1 MGIFDKLFKK
11 HKGDDKYIL
20 FAKAGLLLSHADGDF
35 SDQENQWIVEYVES
49 IPKITEDR
57 VDNILKKGSEN
68 LAEISS
74 FSELKSL
81 NDKKE
86 FINFLIGVAKA
97 DGNLDALELKF
108 ITNLIEHLSVQDEYE
123 VFLNSIDKK
132 NIEENH
138 DYKNALQVFFKK
150 MENPVI
156 KPWYEIIQ
164 KRAEMQSLP
173 DVKNG
178 DVLDY
183 AVDLEASAFF
193 HLKEY
198 VPRIKLDISDKY
210 KLDISDLED
219 RINVFTQI
227 IDALSLLIVKAADLK
242 IDIHKQLLN
251 DYHSAIS
258 SRMGSEL
265 GLKVINQKTKVSSE
279 AETVFKRIN
288 KKYLAIKKTEKI
300 DFITFITNYLETY
313 FLEYLKKLLTEIED
327 DEENISEILKGFQR
341 TEEENKPINESNSSN
356 KVAEESSSP
365 SFASGWT
372 VNELKAAYWFE
383 QSIFIS
389 YPQTNEKEDFRLG
402 AIIEFIQLA
411 FKNIYNINT
420 IVQNKDWTFFMEN
433 VINHKK
439 NDLKESLK
447 VLMLMDKRK
456 RLELLYIYHQLMGL
470 TNQLIKNSNKND
482 NEIKLITSKFLELNS
497 MNEKMLQVKLTEEEY
512 QNIHKKYCKE
522 DDRQKL

>member
-49 IPKITEDR
+49 IPNITEDR

-97 DGNLDALELKF
+97 DGILDALELKF
-108 ITNLIEHLSVQDEYE
+108 ITILIEHLSVQDEYE
-123 VFLNSIDKK
+123 DFLNSIDEK

-150 MENPVI
+150 MENPSI

-210 KLDISDLED
+210 NLGISDLED

-242 IDIHKQLLN
+242 INITKELLN

-327 DEENISEILKGFQR
+327 DK
-341 TEEENKPINESNSSN
+341 
-356 KVAEESSSP
+356 
-365 SFASGWT
+365 
-372 VNELKAAYWFE
+372 
-383 QSIFIS
+383 
-389 YPQTNEKEDFRLG
+389 
-402 AIIEFIQLA
+402 
-411 FKNIYNINT
+411 
-420 IVQNKDWTFFMEN
+420 
-433 VINHKK
+433 
-439 NDLKESLK
+439 
-447 VLMLMDKRK
+447 
-456 RLELLYIYHQLMGL
+456 
-470 TNQLIKNSNKND
+470 
-482 NEIKLITSKFLELNS
+482 
-497 MNEKMLQVKLTEEEY
+497 
-512 QNIHKKYCKE
+512 
-522 DDRQKL
+522 

>member
-11 HKGDDKYIL
+11 NKGDDKYIL

-49 IPKITEDR
+49 IPNITEDR

-97 DGNLDALELKF
+97 DGILDALELKF
-108 ITNLIEHLSVQDEYE
+108 ITILIEHLSLQDEYE
-123 VFLNSIDKK
+123 DFLNSIDEK

-150 MENPVI
+150 MENPSI

-193 HLKEY
+193 NLKEY

-210 KLDISDLED
+210 KLGISDLED

-242 IDIHKQLLN
+242 IDINKEFIN
-251 DYHSAIS
+251 NYHAAIS

-313 FLEYLKKLLTEIED
+313 FLEYLKKLYAKQMEDEI
-327 DEENISEILKGFQR
+327 
-341 TEEENKPINESNSSN
+341 
-356 KVAEESSSP
+356 
-365 SFASGWT
+365 
-372 VNELKAAYWFE
+372 
-383 QSIFIS
+383 
-389 YPQTNEKEDFRLG
+389 
-402 AIIEFIQLA
+402 
-411 FKNIYNINT
+411 
-420 IVQNKDWTFFMEN
+420 
-433 VINHKK
+433 
-439 NDLKESLK
+439 
-447 VLMLMDKRK
+447 
-456 RLELLYIYHQLMGL
+456 
-470 TNQLIKNSNKND
+470 
-482 NEIKLITSKFLELNS
+482 
-497 MNEKMLQVKLTEEEY
+497 
-512 QNIHKKYCKE
+512 
-522 DDRQKL
+522 

>member
-210 KLDISDLED
+210 KLDISDLEQ
-219 RINVFTQI
+219 RIDVFTQI

-420 IVQNKDWTFFMEN
+420 IVQNKDWT
-433 VINHKK
+433 
-439 NDLKESLK
+439 
-447 VLMLMDKRK
+447 
-456 RLELLYIYHQLMGL
+456 
-470 TNQLIKNSNKND
+470 
-482 NEIKLITSKFLELNS
+482 
-497 MNEKMLQVKLTEEEY
+497 
-512 QNIHKKYCKE
+512 
-522 DDRQKL
+522 

>member
-49 IPKITEDR
+49 IPNITEDR

-97 DGNLDALELKF
+97 DGILDALELKF

-123 VFLNSIDKK
+123 DFLNSIDKK

-150 MENPVI
+150 MENPSI

-210 KLDISDLED
+210 KLGISDLED

-242 IDIHKQLLN
+242 INITKELLN

-313 FLEYLKKLLTEIED
+313 FLEYLKKLLTEIEGD
-327 DEENISEILKGFQR
+327 K
-341 TEEENKPINESNSSN
+341 ENKPINESNTSN

-365 SFASGWT
+365 RFASGWT

-420 IVQNKDWTFFMEN
+420 IVNNKDWTFFMEN
-433 VINHKK
+433 VLDHKK
-439 NDLKESLK
+439 NDLNESLK
-447 VLMLMDKRK
+447 VLMIMDKRK
-456 RLELLYIYHQLMGL
+456 RLELLYIYHQLIGL

-512 QNIHKKYCKE
+512 QNIHKKYCEE

>member
-227 IDALSLLIVKAADLK
+227 IDALSLLIVKAAD
-242 IDIHKQLLN
+242 
-251 DYHSAIS
+251 
-258 SRMGSEL
+258 
-265 GLKVINQKTKVSSE
+265 
-279 AETVFKRIN
+279 
-288 KKYLAIKKTEKI
+288 
-300 DFITFITNYLETY
+300 
-313 FLEYLKKLLTEIED
+313 
-327 DEENISEILKGFQR
+327 
-341 TEEENKPINESNSSN
+341 
-356 KVAEESSSP
+356 
-365 SFASGWT
+365 
-372 VNELKAAYWFE
+372 
-383 QSIFIS
+383 
-389 YPQTNEKEDFRLG
+389 
-402 AIIEFIQLA
+402 
-411 FKNIYNINT
+411 FKN
-420 IVQNKDWTFFMEN
+420 
-433 VINHKK
+433 
-439 NDLKESLK
+439 
-447 VLMLMDKRK
+447 
-456 RLELLYIYHQLMGL
+456 
-470 TNQLIKNSNKND
+470 
-482 NEIKLITSKFLELNS
+482 
-497 MNEKMLQVKLTEEEY
+497 
-512 QNIHKKYCKE
+512 
-522 DDRQKL
+522 